1 MVTVDFSQEKRNVLI
16 GILMIVLALALLL
29 FMGSSMVHS
38 TRDFWTECP
47 FTLGE

>member
-1 MVTVDFSQEKRNVLI
+1 MVTVGFSQEKRNVLI

-47 FTLGE
+47 FNLGE